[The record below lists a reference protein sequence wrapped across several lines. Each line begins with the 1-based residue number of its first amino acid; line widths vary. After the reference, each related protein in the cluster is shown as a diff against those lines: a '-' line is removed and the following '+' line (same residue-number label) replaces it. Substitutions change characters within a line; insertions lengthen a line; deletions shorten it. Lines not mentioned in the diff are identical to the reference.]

1 MAHSEG
7 FSVPDVVPCGGRGL
21 SSPHLHWPMV
31 DVDEVVIQRSLWS
44 LEALQLVEVVG
55 EDFTFLTEGPF
66 GLCPNN

>member
-1 MAHSEG
+1 
-7 FSVPDVVPCGGRGL
+7 
-21 SSPHLHWPMV
+21 MV

-44 LEALQLVEVVG
+44 LAALQLVEVVG